1 MSGRVLLVAN
11 ETVAGDAVH
20 APVDLHDAE
29 VLVVAPALNGRVAF
43 WSSDEDRARRAA
55 AQRLERTLA
64 VLAAAGVAASGRVGD
79 ANPLLAIED
88 ALRTFPAEEIV
99 VVTQPEHRSHWLAHE
114 IAARA
119 RARFPHPVHEIV
131 AA

>member
-1 MSGRVLLVAN
+1 LLVAN

-55 AQRLERTLA
+55 AQRLARSLEA
-64 VLAAAGVAASGRVGD
+64 LAAAGVAASGHVGD
-79 ANPLLAIED
+79 PNPLLAIED

-99 VVTQPEHRSHWLAHE
+99 VVTPPEHRAHWLAHE

-119 RARFPHPVHEIV
+119 RARFPHPVHQIT